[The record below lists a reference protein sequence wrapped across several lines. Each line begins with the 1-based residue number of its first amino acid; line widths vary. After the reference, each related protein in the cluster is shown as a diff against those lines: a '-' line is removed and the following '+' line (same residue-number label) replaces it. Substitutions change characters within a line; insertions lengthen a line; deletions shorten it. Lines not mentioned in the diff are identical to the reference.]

1 MSQQQPQSHPQ
12 ATDAA
17 HSPPG
22 SRTTW
27 ASAETRPGSG
37 PALGTAGSR
46 PAPSGYDWTTGGL
59 VFAGVLML
67 VNGLLAVLQGISA
80 IAEDDVYG
88 RIGDYVFKI
97 NLTAWGWILLGLGA
111 VAMGVGY
118 GILKGAWWAR
128 ITGIFLASLSM
139 VAHFLFLP
147 YTPVWSVI
155 MVGIDFFVILALA
168 TAPDVS
174 RAADGDAGA
183 GSAGANAS
191 TRGNA
196 SAGR

>member
-1 MSQQQPQSHPQ
+1 MSEQQSQSQPQ

-17 HSPPG
+17 HGPPG

-37 PALGTAGSR
+37 PATAPGTGPGGFR
-46 PAPSGYDWTTGGL
+46 PTPSGYDWTTGGL

-67 VNGLLAVLQGISA
+67 VNGLLAILQGISA

-88 RIGDYVFKI
+88 QIGDYVFKI
-97 NLTAWGWILLGLGA
+97 NLTAWGWILSGLGVVA
-111 VAMGVGY
+111 VCVGY

-168 TAPDVS
+168 TAPDTS
-174 RAADGDAGA
+174 GAD
-183 GSAGANAS
+183 SA
-191 TRGNA
+191 R
-196 SAGR
+196 RRR

>member
-1 MSQQQPQSHPQ
+1 MSQQHPQSHPQSHPQ

-17 HSPPG
+17 HSAPG
-22 SRTTW
+22 ARTTW
-27 ASAETRPGSG
+27 ASAETRPG
-37 PALGTAGSR
+37 PASAPGAGGFQ
-46 PAPSGYDWTTGGL
+46 PAPSGYNWTTGGL

-67 VNGLLAVLQGISA
+67 VNGLLAILQGISA

-111 VAMGVGY
+111 VALCVGY

-174 RAADGDAGA
+174 GATGADAA
-183 GSAGANAS
+183 SAS

>member
-1 MSQQQPQSHPQ
+1 MSQQPQPHPR

-17 HSPPG
+17 HGTPG

-27 ASAETRPGSG
+27 GSAETRPGSASA
-37 PALGTAGSR
+37 PGTGGSR
-46 PAPSGYDWTTGGL
+46 PGPSGYNWTTGGL

-67 VNGLLAVLQGISA
+67 VNGLLAILQGISA

-88 RIGDYVFKI
+88 RIGDYVFEI
-97 NLTAWGWILLGLGA
+97 NLMAWGWILLGLGVVA
-111 VAMGVGY
+111 VCVGY

-174 RAADGDAGA
+174 RADGA
-183 GSAGANAS
+183 SAS

-196 SAGR
+196 AAGR